1 MSTMIATG
9 SPTDDAEA
17 AERRAAWPE
26 AVRADYESGGA
37 GSGTVGSVLVS
48 ETDRV
53 RVWHLTIPA
62 GTRCGFH
69 RHVLNYFWTA
79 HTGGRARNFAEDG
92 RVTETTYR
100 AGDTAHLDFAEGQS
114 MAHSLENTGD
124 TDLVFTTVEFLDG
137 PNAPLPVPDG
147 VRRSARR
154 SLDAGR

>member
-1 MSTMIATG
+1 MDTMVATEMH
-9 SPTDDAEA
+9 SDDPEVAR
-17 AERRAAWPE
+17 RRAAWPE

-37 GSGTVGSVLVS
+37 RSGTVGSILVS

-62 GTRCGFH
+62 GKRCGFH

-92 RVTETTYR
+92 RVTEAVYR
-100 AGDTAHLDFAEGQS
+100 PGDTAHLDFGKGQS

-124 TDLVFTTVEFLDG
+124 TDLVFTTVEFLDS
-137 PNAPLPVPDG
+137 PNAPLPVPEG
-147 VRRSARR
+147 VRRA
-154 SLDAGR
+154 A